1 MTTGGTTQVTTQV
14 TEPAEPLG
22 TPESNDLDTV
32 SLPET
37 RRTGRS
43 RRKQRQR
50 RLRRRRRLRLLLLLG
65 TVLSAGGLVLSLV
78 HLRGGGAGGGLP
90 DRRAAER
97 SPAAVPTPT
106 PVLLAQQQG
115 YGPAVSLTVLVPAA
129 KGKGGTLVLIPP
141 GTMTEVVALGLEPVG
156 RSLDLGGPTR
166 LQATVENLLGA
177 SIPEVAVLNDDGITA
192 LLDPVGPLTVRLPQ
206 QVEEVD
212 KGGRVEVLYQA
223 GSNRIEPGE
232 VARFLSA
239 KGRGND
245 LERLARHQAFWD
257 AWLAALK
264 SQPAAAPTR
273 PAALAQAFTALLD
286 GAVRTRVVPVESFGT
301 SPEDG
306 ELYKVRAAEL
316 SRMVTSSFPGA
327 AKQGANA
334 RPRVQILN
342 GTGAVGLADAVRN
355 RLGALFDVRL
365 TGNAAAFNHDKTEIV
380 FYAREKQAMA
390 EKVRKALGVGSLVF
404 SRRPLDVVDVTLV
417 VGKDFQP

>member
-1 MTTGGTTQVTTQV
+1 MTPGGTTQVTESA
-14 TEPAEPLG
+14 EPSGAAEPL
-22 TPESNDLDTV
+22 EDDLGAV
-32 SLPET
+32 NLPET
-37 RRTGRS
+37 RRSGRS
-43 RRKQRQR
+43 ARKKRQRQ
-50 RLRRRRRLRLLLLLG
+50 LRRRRRLGALLVVG
-65 TVLSAGGLVLSLV
+65 AVLSAIGLVASLFQFD
-78 HLRGGGAGGGLP
+78 GGGDGRTKA
-90 DRRAAER
+90 DRRAGT
-97 SPAAVPTPT
+97 SPKPAVPTAM

-115 YGPAVSLTVLVPAA
+115 SGPAVSLTVLVPAA

-177 SIPEVAVLNDDGITA
+177 SIAEVAVVNDDNIAA
-192 LLDPVGPLTVRLPQ
+192 LLGPIGPLTVRLPQ

-212 KGGRVEVLYQA
+212 KSGRVEVLYQA
-223 GSNRIEPGE
+223 GPNKIEPGE

-264 SQPAAAPTR
+264 AQPAAAPTQ
-273 PAALAQAFTALLD
+273 PAALAKAFTALVA
-286 GAVRTRVVPVESFGT
+286 GPVRTRVVPVESFGT

-316 SRMVTSSFPGA
+316 TRMVTSSFPEA
-327 AKQGANA
+327 AELGKQA

-355 RLGALFDVRL
+355 RLGAPFDVRL